1 MEILNRLENFLQ
13 PYMDAETAGIVALI
27 IVAGAAVGIFWE
39 LSNFQPVGNDCRRIA
54 FIDPGGRELQISGN
68 QLGGYNCL
76 FRLRHCLYF
85 GSFSQVT
92 QRYSSGNTVF

>member
-13 PYMDAETAGIVALI
+13 PYMDAET
-27 IVAGAAVGIFWE
+27 
-39 LSNFQPVGNDCRRIA
+39 CRRIA